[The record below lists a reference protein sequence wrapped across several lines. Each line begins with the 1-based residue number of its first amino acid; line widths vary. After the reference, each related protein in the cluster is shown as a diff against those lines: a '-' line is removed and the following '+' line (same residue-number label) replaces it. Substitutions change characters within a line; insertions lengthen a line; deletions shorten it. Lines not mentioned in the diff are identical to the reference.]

1 MIAIDGLRIAI
12 FGVCIVQPLLV
23 ASTTTWSSS
32 SSSSSKNSSSNTAV
46 YNVSPFHV
54 SDLRDGTKDKE
65 LEHILTST
73 GILSIRVPIDHEDPK
88 NTDPDKN
95 LLSAVCNCAPSFTH
109 IQGGD
114 VNLLHDH
121 RTTRHTIATATM
133 GLHAPVPL
141 PQADIVQYCGEDAI
155 HDWELARDY
164 VSHAVSYA
172 FLPAMD
178 RLFQTSFSSLSGGIT
193 TTTTTTTGKSDP
205 TLLMKR
211 NGDVYHSIT
220 SIVQDAIHL
229 EHFHA
234 YDKKTMVDPEQDVDS
249 TRMGQEHSLEWHTDA
264 GLFLAFLPA
273 MNCQEGDDVKDD
285 ASFYIKVPK
294 EDDTTSDEDEPRLVQ
309 YPTPGNSNEIIVNVM
324 MGVGMEQWIQS
335 PLKIKATRH
344 AVKMNDD
351 VFSRAWFG
359 SMYLVPNDALIGDNV
374 TFSDLKKNSF
384 SHTMNRRFGDGK
396 DVEDRDGSVVM
407 GCGKGHME
415 HSSQKHGMH
424 QGHSSMPFH
433 RRRRLQ
439 HVGTFYKNDSIPSNI
454 PLSIQKK

>member
-23 ASTTTWSSS
+23 ASTTTWS

-193 TTTTTTTGKSDP
+193 TTTGKSDP

-229 EHFHA
+229 EHFHV

-359 SMYLVPNDALIGDNV
+359 SMYLVPNDTLIGDNV